1 MLKFLK
7 TIDFKNK
14 KIIYHFLENYLYKKK
29 LRIVESELFYKNKM
43 TIFIKKYM
51 FFKTRKTLW

>member
-14 KIIYHFLENYLYKKK
+14 KIIYYFLENYLYKKK
-29 LRIVESELFYKNKM
+29 LRIIE
-43 TIFIKKYM
+43 
-51 FFKTRKTLW
+51 